1 VKERSL
7 VTLYATVLAF
17 VALQFSTSLA
27 AQVLSPQQPEEP
39 VTASENAAVVLPEAP
54 IPQAALQSAQAAA
67 QAPASTSAQQTATP
81 IPPAQPCTVSQPAV
95 ADAAPASP
103 AAGAAASD
111 CPPATGVDPA
121 DAKEKAHEEA
131 ERELKVEEKQR
142 LLGVMPQFQVVMGG
156 KAVPLTGG
164 EKWRLALHSAIDPFY
179 IGWALVIGGG
189 YAELVGSHNGYGWGA
204 DGYIKRVGAN
214 YADNVNGALIGNA
227 LLPQLLHQDPRYFR
241 KGTGSIKSRFL
252 YAAASTVIC
261 HGDNGKWQP
270 NVSNVLGNFISGGIS
285 NAYYPE
291 NERGMVL
298 TIENGISVTLF
309 GALGGQILEFGPDLQ
324 RLVKKRRHHPAP
336 PAPAPGTASTPALPA
351 SPSTQP
357 DSH

>member
-1 VKERSL
+1 MQPS
-7 VTLYATVLAF
+7 
-17 VALQFSTSLA
+17 
-27 AQVLSPQQPEEP
+27 QQPERP
-39 VTASENAAVVLPEAP
+39 VLASEVADLVLPEAP
-54 IPQAALQSAQAAA
+54 IPRAVLQSTEAGAA
-67 QAPASTSAQQTATP
+67 QAPAPASAQQTAP
-81 IPPAQPCTVSQPAV
+81 QAPSAQPCTVSQPAT
-95 ADAAPASP
+95 ANAAPASP
-103 AAGAAASD
+103 PTGAAASD
-111 CPPATGVDPA
+111 CSPATGVDSA

-241 KGTGSIKSRFL
+241 KGTGSIKSRFM
-252 YAAASTVIC
+252 YAALSTVIC
-261 HGDNGKWQP
+261 HGDNGKRQA
-270 NVSNVLGNFISGGIS
+270 NVSNVLGNYISGAIS
-285 NAYYPE
+285 NFYYPS
-291 NERGMVL
+291 NERGVAL
-298 TIENGISVTLF
+298 AFENGTSVTLF

-324 RLVKKRRHHPAP
+324 RLVKKGRHHRAP
-336 PAPAPGTASTPALPA
+336 PGPAPAAASTPALPI
-351 SPSTQP
+351 SPSGQP
-357 DSH
+357 ASQ